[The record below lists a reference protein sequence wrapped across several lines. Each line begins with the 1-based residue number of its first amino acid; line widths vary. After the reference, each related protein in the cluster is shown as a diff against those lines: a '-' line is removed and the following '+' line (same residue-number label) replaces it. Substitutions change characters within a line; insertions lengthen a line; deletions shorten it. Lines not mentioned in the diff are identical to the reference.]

1 MGGLYPKL
9 AFAGAN
15 LEHICRSTITD
26 DLPLLILFWSHV
38 DLHNQVVI
46 IGVLEPVEIFPAQLA
61 LV

>member
-1 MGGLYPKL
+1 MGSLYPKL

-15 LEHICRSTITD
+15 LELICRSTVTNG
-26 DLPLLILFWSHV
+26 LPLLILFWSQV